1 MKRVKLHLNY
11 AGYCYAKENDA
22 IRGGRK
28 QKIVFNALWGLIK
41 HPDKGWV
48 LYDTGY
54 TNRFFEETKTYP
66 NKIYAKMT
74 QVVID
79 AKDEVK
85 AQLKENGISPEDIQH
100 VIITHF
106 HGDHVAGLRDFPNAT
121 FYASRAAL
129 KQALKIPRAIAF
141 SKGILKGL
149 HPEDL
154 ESRTQI
160 IEEIAIKTEESILG
174 STFDLFGDDS
184 IKMIW
189 LPGHAAGQMG
199 VLLETEKK
207 QYLLAADSV
216 WLKKSFEEMILPNSI
231 VRLFFHSWRDFKES
245 LAKIHEYHKA
255 YPETAIIPTH
265 CAVSTD
271 PLVSR
276 KITLDV
282 L

>member
-1 MKRVKLHLNY
+1 MKKVKLHLNY

-41 HPDKGWV
+41 HPEKGWI

-54 TNRFFEETKTYP
+54 TNRFFDATKSYP

-74 QVVID
+74 RVVIE
-79 AKDEVK
+79 AKDEVH
-85 AQLKENGISPEDIQH
+85 AQLRENGISPSDIQH

-121 FYASRAAL
+121 FYASRSAL
-129 KQALKIPRAIAF
+129 KQALKIPRVIAF

-160 IEEIAIKTEESILG
+160 IENIANKSEDEILG
-174 STFDLFGDDS
+174 DTYDLFGDDS
-184 IKMIW
+184 VKMIW

-199 VLLETEKK
+199 VLLETERN

-216 WLKKSFEEMILPNSI
+216 WLKKSFEEMILPNSV
-231 VRLFFHSWRDFKES
+231 VRLFFHSWSDFKES
-245 LAKIHEYHKA
+245 LKKIHDYHKA
-255 YPETAIIPTH
+255 YPETVIIPTH
-265 CAVSTD
+265 CSASTD

-276 KITLDV
+276 EITLDE